1 HDRLRHDRTQRGREG
16 RVPDEASPNVF
27 AVVPGATERHMV
39 RESSVRVRRGE
50 LADLPLGVP
59 GDLICGPLQ
68 GHNATCDGAS
78 GGVRETTGNGYGLID
93 LGRALA
99 RRERDRRAGQCGW
112 RWRRG
117 RGRRGRNLTELGGPA
132 HPRGSETDAD
142 ITIRH
147 PQALPGRLVLL
158 VDHVRVCRDL

>member
-1 HDRLRHDRTQRGREG
+1 SACGRSVRVG
-16 RVPDEASPNVF
+16 RRELATLALEVPDE
-27 AVVPGATERHMV
+27 
-39 RESSVRVRRGE
+39 
-50 LADLPLGVP
+50 
-59 GDLICGPLQ
+59 LIGGPLQ
-68 GHNATCDGAS
+68 GYKPTRDGAS

-112 RWRRG
+112 RGWRRG

-142 ITIRH
+142 ITIRYRH
-147 PQALPGRLVLL
+147 GLPGGLVPVVDDVQVREDL
-158 VDHVRVCRDL
+158 VEVAGP